1 MTWAISIVDVTSLR
15 LLLFPYTVLLKC
27 GQFCWYSF
35 VKEFLCFYKRIM
47 EFSFMYVGHLIWCL
61 QRSGKCQLPWCGSDI
76 WCIIE
81 ATFRFFLFFFPPLCQ
96 CLSNSFPLTWSH
108 LHYLLLLFPLKQ
120 KMIPKACL
128 CFHFLKFCIAL
139 FYMHCCFAHMYV
151 CMRMSDLRNQTSVSC
166 HVGAGIGT

>member
-81 ATFRFFLFFFPPLCQ
+81 ATFRFFLFFFSPPSVNVYLIPSHSPGAIFIIFFFCF
-96 CLSNSFPLTWSH
+96 LWNRKWS
-108 LHYLLLLFPLKQ
+108 Q
-120 KMIPKACL
+120 K
-128 CFHFLKFCIAL
+128 HV
-139 FYMHCCFAHMYV
+139 YV
-151 CMRMSDLRNQTSVSC
+151 F
-166 HVGAGIGT
+166 IF

>member
-1 MTWAISIVDVTSLR
+1 VWSI
-15 LLLFPYTVLLKC
+15 LLIFICQRVFMFLQKNNGIFLYVCRAPYLVPAKVRKVSAPLMWEWHMVHHWSNFSVL
-27 GQFCWYSF
+27 SF
-35 VKEFLCFYKRIM
+35 
-47 EFSFMYVGHLIWCL
+47 
-61 QRSGKCQLPWCGSDI
+61 
-76 WCIIE
+76 
-81 ATFRFFLFFFPPLCQ
+81 FFFPPLCQ